1 MTRRNETM
9 IMVITAIIPLCD
21 DMSHRNTSIT
31 RRNPCDD
38 KLTAKNNMGPVHVEE
53 GYQAGNQTK
62 WRHEAKTRKFIEK
75 HEVLLTLHLLQWN
88 TATY

>member
-9 IMVITAIIPLCD
+9 IMVVTAIIPVCD
-21 DMSHRNTSIT
+21 DMSHINTSIT

-38 KLTAKNNMGPVHVEE
+38 KLTVKKNMGPVHVEE

-62 WRHEAKTRKFIEK
+62 WRHEEKTRNLTEI
-75 HEVLLTLHLLQWN
+75 HEVLLTLR
-88 TATY
+88 